1 MMNHWMVYLDTDP
14 DKKIAFHY
22 SKGVLLAKY
31 VFVML

>member
-1 MMNHWMVYLDTDP
+1 MSERIRLKPNTLYSFSD
-14 DKKIAFHY
+14 